1 LYAADW
7 LRRLA
12 ALPDLPIDAAMAGT
26 CVPQHVS
33 AFFCGAPGEGK
44 QFFFEKKNQKTFAYK
59 ACALR
64 HRARQWTKVFAS
76 FFKKKRFP
84 TSFAPDTNALPRG
97 DRPLS
102 ALILYRDGGHGRAL

>member
-1 LYAADW
+1 VRSPTRFGFF
-7 LRRLA
+7 LRRARGRQAVL
-12 ALPDLPIDAAMAGT
+12 
-26 CVPQHVS
+26 
-33 AFFCGAPGEGK
+33 
-44 QFFFEKKNQKTFAYK
+44 FEKKNQKTFAYK